1 LIDIYFA
8 VNNIFLNDFWVLY
21 QIKFLTLILK
31 GIYIKNQITS
41 IAIGGFDGMH
51 MAHQQLFSKLDKN
64 GAIVVIST
72 QYANLSPDTHRV
84 KHTSYPLFYY
94 PLENIKHLSG
104 EEFIQLLHEEFPS
117 LKKIVVGYD
126 FHFGYKAKS
135 NIDNLKEI
143 FKGEVV
149 VVDEYKVLNIA
160 VHSRVIRE
168 YLREGNLLVAKELLG
183 YSYSLQG
190 NHIVGQGLGEKQ
202 FVPTI
207 NIDVKDFLIPQA
219 GIYVT
224 KTILHNISYESV
236 SFIGHRVSTDGRFA
250 VETHILEDIS
260 SLEIPKKIEM
270 VFFKKLRDNKKYEE
284 YEELKK
290 QILEDIEQTK
300 SWFKSERKN

>member
-1 LIDIYFA
+1 LIDIYFT
-8 VNNIFLNDFWVLY
+8 VNNRFLNDFLVLY

-64 GAIVVIST
+64 GAIVVIAT
-72 QYANLSPDTHRV
+72 EYANLSPDTHRA

-104 EEFIQLLHEEFPS
+104 EEFIKLLYEEFPN

-126 FHFGYKAKS
+126 FHFGHQAKS
-135 NIDNLKEI
+135 NIDNLKKL
-143 FKGEVV
+143 FNGDVV
-149 VVDEYKVLNIA
+149 VVDEYKVSNIA

-168 YLREGNLLVAKELLG
+168 YLRDGNLEVAKELLG
-183 YSYSLQG
+183 YNYSLQG
-190 NHIVGQGLGEKQ
+190 NPIVGQGLGSKQ

-207 NIDVKDFLIPQA
+207 NIDVKDFLIPQE

-224 KTILHNISYESV
+224 KTILNNHSYKSV
-236 SFIGHRVSTDGRFA
+236 SFIGHRVSTDGKFA

-260 SLEIPKKIEM
+260 SLEIPKKVEI
-270 VFFKKLRDNKKYEE
+270 VFFKKLRENKKYEK
-284 YEELKK
+284 YEELKE
-290 QILEDIEQTK
+290 QILEDIEQAK
-300 SWFKSERKN
+300 SWFKKREKN